1 MDEDEDEDETA
12 EESGKAQS
20 SDDLKSGVGKINPST
35 MGSDVTGLTGMT
47 DGQTDRLLSNWEIC

>member
-1 MDEDEDEDETA
+1 LDEDEDKT

-20 SDDLKSGVGKINPST
+20 NDDLKSGVGKINPST

-47 DGQTDRLLSNWEIC
+47 DGQTDRLLSN